1 MVGGQLEREGVVKEK
16 KKKKFNR
23 IPGDRGEMSKVQGKE
38 SMTQQIYA
46 RPSCHLS
53 IKVID

>member
-38 SMTQQIYA
+38 NMIA
-46 RPSCHLS
+46 RGEGEE
-53 IKVID
+53 